1 METIKRYSLPIIG
14 VALILSALLVGSLTS
29 ASAAGTQRGWGWG
42 QQAAGWG
49 GCPGN
54 VQGGGGMMGGGM
66 MGGGMMGGGT
76 GRMMADVDRH
86 FIEEMI
92 PHHEDAIAM
101 ADLALQKAQRPE
113 IKKLATD
120 VKRVQQAEI
129 DQMRVWY
136 KQWFGTDVPARDDKD
151 QDMMGSGSGGMM
163 GGGMGM
169 GMDMRMDLDY
179 LSNAADFDKAFIK
192 MMIPHHRMALMMS
205 NMALMGGQRPELQTL
220 ARTIITGQSTE
231 IEQMQTWYRQ
241 WYGNQTP

>member
-14 VALILSALLVGSLTS
+14 SALILSALLVGSLTS
-29 ASAAGTQRGWGWG
+29 ANATTSAQR

-49 GCPGN
+49 GYPGGT
-54 VQGGGGMMGGGM
+54 QGGVGIMGGGMMAGGMMGGS
-66 MGGGMMGGGT
+66 T
-76 GRMMADVDRH
+76 SRMMADVDRH

-101 ADLALQKAQRPE
+101 ADLALQKSQRPE

-129 DQMRVWY
+129 DQMRAWY
-136 KQWFGTDVPARDDKD
+136 KQWFGTEVPSHNDNG

-169 GMDMRMDLDY
+169 DMGMDLDY
-179 LSNAADFDKAFIK
+179 LANALDFDKAFIK

-205 NMALMGGQRPELQTL
+205 NMVLMNGEKAELQTL
-220 ARTIITGQSTE
+220 ARSIITGQSTE

-241 WYGNQTP
+241 WYGTGTPTP